1 MGKTMWKY
9 LFVNLARA
17 PCRCFGNSRPEIF
30 FAPETDGINDRE
42 DDHEKD
48 LGRTDFFSNYGIF
61 NFSYGDYLD
70 RHL

>member
-30 FAPETDGINDRE
+30 FAPETDGIND
-42 DDHEKD
+42 
-48 LGRTDFFSNYGIF
+48 GRTDFFSNYGIF